1 MKNQKIFAVSGVKNS
16 GKTTLIAGLIP
27 FFRERGMSVA
37 VIKHDGHDFEPDV
50 PGTDSFKMRNAGA
63 DGVAVFSD
71 RRIMVIRESSGVS
84 EKDLIRAFPDA
95 DLILLEGF
103 KYSGYPKVEV
113 VRKSVSERPVC
124 DPGTLLA
131 MVTDFSKEE
140 LPEDFREIPLFVP
153 NEWGTEQLADYLISR
168 MKL

>member
-1 MKNQKIFAVSGVKNS
+1 MAIHLLGIRHH
-16 GKTTLIAGLIP
+16 G
-27 FFRERGMSVA
+27 
-37 VIKHDGHDFEPDV
+37 
-50 PGTDSFKMRNAGA
+50 PGSCRN
-63 DGVAVFSD
+63 VL
-71 RRIMVIRESSGVS
+71 EYLQ
-84 EKDLIRAFPDA
+84 ELQP

-140 LPEDFREIPLFVP
+140 LSEDFREIPLFVP